1 MATDGDDRAKDRAGA
16 ARDGGRE
23 AADGGAPAAAS
34 SATVAGG
41 GATVAGGGG
50 RARRGRPRDPE
61 VDESILSSTLSL
73 LGEIGYAQL
82 TMEQVAARARVGKAS
97 LYLRWP
103 SKVALVA
110 DAIQRLSPDLVP
122 PVPDT
127 GSLPGDMREFL
138 RHLVRPRSA
147 AAAALPAVAGE
158 AISNPEMREA
168 FRRGVAPTLVE
179 SVRAIVQRAV
189 DRDELPGSTDVELL
203 AVLPMALLQQL
214 RLTRD
219 ERPGEQVAD
228 RIVAQF
234 YTPA

>member
-1 MATDGDDRAKDRAGA
+1 MASDAHDRERDSHNRADHDHGGRGVVDA
-16 ARDGGRE
+16 AR
-23 AADGGAPAAAS
+23 
-34 SATVAGG
+34 G
-41 GATVAGGGG
+41 GATDSAAGGA
-50 RARRGRPRDPE
+50 RARRGRPRDPG

-73 LGEIGYAQL
+73 LGEVGYAQL

-127 GSLPGDMREFL
+127 GNLPSDMREFL

-147 AAAALPAVAGE
+147 AAEAALPAVAGE
-158 AISNPEMREA
+158 AASNPEMREA
-168 FRRGVAPTLVE
+168 FRHGVALTLVE

-189 DRDELPGSTDVELL
+189 DRGELPASTDVELL
-203 AVLPMALLQQL
+203 ALLPMALLQQL
-214 RLTRD
+214 RLAQEQRPD
-219 ERPGEQVAD
+219 EQMAD
-228 RIVAQF
+228 RIVVQF
-234 YTPA
+234 YTPS